1 MKKIEKIILA
11 AICGALLLTIIGT
24 WYLNGQK
31 SGGSEQPSQQ
41 EEQLNYIIE
50 GNLTIPPYEF
60 LGNQNQYVVS
70 GEYAMVANSY
80 ILNFESKQLQDSE
93 DFSFSKEG
101 ETLKFVYQKFDA
113 ADSPV
118 VVSLSDLANSFKE
131 GYVLSPTYFT
141 INYDERDY
149 LLVLLRSKEANA
161 QQQYHFLPVVF
172 NFETGELEEFS
183 NLKDASE
190 EIYSEGMYGMYLTS
204 LSTPVTDTTFSL
216 VSNIHVNSQVV
227 LESTV
232 VNTMNVHL
240 LEEHP
245 FLKEELSNDQ
255 ILVIRPRPNM
265 VTPEEWFNQTL
276 HWFSPV
282 DGDPLT
288 VHLIYENDG
297 DKSYPIRSYADY
309 LKATEDKTE

>member
-60 LGNQNQYVVS
+60 LGAQNQYVVS

-118 VVSLSDLANSFKE
+118 VVPLSDLANFFKE

-149 LLVLLRSKEANA
+149 LFVLLRSKEANA

-190 EIYSEGMYGMYLTS
+190 EIYSVGRYGEYYNN
-204 LSTPVTDTTFSL
+204 LSTPVIRTSL
-216 VSNIHVNSQVV
+216 GTIYDLKINRHVYISVENIEG
-227 LESTV
+227 LKIK
-232 VNTMNVHL
+232 L
-240 LEEHP
+240 
-245 FLKEELSNDQ
+245 LKENEEKLNSLGRENS
-255 ILVIRPRPNM
+255 LVIRPRPNM

-282 DGDPLT
+282 DGEPLT

-297 DKSYPIRSYADY
+297 DKSYPIRSYTDY
-309 LKATEDKTE
+309 LKATENKTE